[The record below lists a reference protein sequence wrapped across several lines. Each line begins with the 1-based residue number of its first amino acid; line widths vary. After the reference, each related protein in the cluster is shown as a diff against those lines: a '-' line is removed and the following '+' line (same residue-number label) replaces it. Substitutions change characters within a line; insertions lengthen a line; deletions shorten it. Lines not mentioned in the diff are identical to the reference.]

1 MPSLAAALA
10 ATAAG
15 WIVDGLLE
23 RSFGWGVT
31 MILSFVV
38 SVAVFFAARK
48 WLIDLREGRL

>member
-1 MPSLAAALA
+1 MPSVAAALA

-15 WIVDGLLE
+15 WIVDSLLE
-23 RSFGWGVT
+23 PSFGWGMTV
-31 MILSFVV
+31 ILSFVV